1 MVLWGAE
8 ADERALWG
16 LALIESSGGQAGDVR
31 WPVWGCGCLDA
42 SAGSPWGR
50 RCAVGIGG
58 RLGWLCVLL
67 LFLAFV
73 SPCVSV
79 RSGVAPPCVFLQ

>member
-1 MVLWGAE
+1 MV
-8 ADERALWG
+8 
-16 LALIESSGGQAGDVR
+16 
-31 WPVWGCGCLDA
+31 A

-50 RCAVGIGG
+50 RCAVDIGG
-58 RLGWLCVLL
+58 RLGWLCV

-79 RSGVAPPCVFLQ
+79 RSGVAPPCVFLRYIGVVYGTVMYRTVGSYYRP